1 MSKITKARSWKSSTG
16 RGLFAKNFVRHPSLL
31 GSVVPSSAFLCR
43 RLVNQVDWR
52 TARRVVELGPGVGT
66 LSRFILERLES
77 GASLTLAEKNPE
89 FIEFLRN
96 RFVDPR
102 VRLVEGCALSF
113 TSALARE
120 PEGVD
125 VVFTGIPL
133 SGMSAGTR
141 QDFFRNCSAALATGG
156 KLIVYQ
162 FRRANLCREL
172 SRAFRHVTEAREL
185 LNILPAVV
193 LVASTDGSQ
202 RSVAGD
208 ASAHNGKRS
217 SR

>member
-1 MSKITKARSWKSSTG
+1 MSKITKARYGKSSTG

-66 LSRFILERLES
+66 LSQFILDRMES
-77 GASLTLAEKNPE
+77 EASLTLAEKNTE
-89 FIEFLRN
+89 FVEFLRK

-102 VRLVEGCALSF
+102 VRIAEGCALTF

-133 SGMSAGTR
+133 SGMSAGAR
-141 QDFFRNCSAALATGG
+141 QDFFRSCSAALAPGG
-156 KLIVYQ
+156 RLIVYQ
-162 FRRANLCREL
+162 FRRANLYEEL
-172 SRAFRHVTEAREL
+172 SRAFRQVTEAREL

-193 LVASTDGSQ
+193 LVASNEGTQ
-202 RSVAGD
+202 RSGAGD
-208 ASAHNGKRS
+208 APAHNGKRPP
-217 SR
+217 R

>member
-1 MSKITKARSWKSSTG
+1 M
-16 RGLFAKNFVRHPSLL
+16 NFVRHPSLL

-43 RLVNQVDWR
+43 RLVNQVEWG

-66 LSRFILERLES
+66 LSRFILDRLES
-77 GASLTLAEKNPE
+77 GASLTLTEKNTE
-89 FIEFLRN
+89 FVDFLRN

-102 VRLVEGCALSF
+102 VRIVEGCALSF

-125 VVFTGIPL
+125 AVFTGIPL
-133 SGMSAGTR
+133 SGMSSGAR
-141 QDFFRNCSAALATGG
+141 QDFFRSCSAALAPRGR
-156 KLIVYQ
+156 LIVYQ
-162 FRRANLCREL
+162 FRRANLRKEL

-193 LVASTDGSQ
+193 LVASNERSE

-208 ASAHNGKRS
+208 VSALNGKRS
-217 SR
+217 HR

>member
-1 MSKITKARSWKSSTG
+1 MSKIKEFRYGNRSAG
-16 RGLFAKNFVRHPSLL
+16 RGLFAMNFVRHPSLL

-43 RLVNQVDWR
+43 RLVNQVEWR

-66 LSRFILERLES
+66 LSQYILDRMES

-89 FIEFLRN
+89 FVQFLRK

-102 VRLVEGCALSF
+102 VRIVEGCALSF

-133 SGMSAGTR
+133 SGMSSGVR
-141 QDFFRNCSAALATGG
+141 QDFFRSCSAALTPGG
-156 KLIVYQ
+156 RLIVYQ
-162 FRRANLCREL
+162 FRRANLREEL
-172 SRAFRHVTEAREL
+172 SRAFRQVTEAREL

-193 LVASTDGSQ
+193 LVASNEGSQ

-208 ASAHNGKRS
+208 ASARNGKRS
-217 SR
+217 PH